1 MTSSEPANDHQQLI
15 RDVPLLAR
23 LPEGD
28 LAALASRGKE
38 CTFPEGAVVFR
49 EGEAGDS
56 LHVIMHG
63 RVRISVTSAQG
74 TEATLS
80 FIDRGDCFGDMAIFD
95 GGARTAT
102 ATAVA
107 PTRTFVVTRE
117 DFVAWLM
124 ERPAAAIALLETLS
138 LRLRQTD
145 EALTDLSFLD
155 LPHRL
160 AKRLAALAEANP
172 GARGRIRIT
181 QADLASLLSVSRE
194 SVNKQLNALQRD
206 GLLSLTR
213 GHITILDLRALR
225 ELSES

>member
-1 MTSSEPANDHQQLI
+1 MTAPEPSNGHRQLI

-23 LPEGD
+23 LPGED
-28 LAALASRGKE
+28 LEVLALRGKE
-38 CTFPEGAVVFR
+38 RMFAEGAVVFR
-49 EGEAGDS
+49 QGDAGDS

-63 RVRISVTSAQG
+63 RVRISVSSAQG
-74 TEATLS
+74 NEATLG
-80 FIDRGDCFGDMAIFD
+80 FIDRGDCFGDMAILD

-107 PTRTFVVTRE
+107 PTRTFVVTRD

-160 AKRLAALAEANP
+160 AKRLTALAEGNP
-172 GARGRIRIT
+172 VSRGRIQIT
-181 QADLASLLSVSRE
+181 QSELASLLSVSRE
-194 SVNKQLNALQRD
+194 SVNKQINIFQRE
-206 GLLSLTR
+206 GLLTLTR
-213 GHITILDLRALR
+213 GHVTVLDPRALR
-225 ELSES
+225 QISES